1 VAVSF
6 IGGGNRRTRRKP
18 PICRKSL
25 TNEYFTDK
33 LVTGAEN
40 VNDYF
45 TDKLVTGA
53 EHVNDYF
60 TDKLVTGAETV
71 NAYFTDKLVTGA
83 EHITIITYCYS
94 GYRDRKCNYNPV
106 TNLSVK

>member
-1 VAVSF
+1 MRNITITCIDKEENV
-6 IGGGNRRTRRKP
+6 
-18 PICRKSL
+18 
-25 TNEYFTDK
+25 NEYFTDK

-94 GYRDRKCNYNPV
+94 GYRDRKCTYNLPSNHFLCERELQV
-106 TNLSVK
+106 TFK

>member
-1 VAVSF
+1 MRNITITF
-6 IGGGNRRTRRKP
+6 IDKEE
-18 PICRKSL
+18 IV
-25 TNEYFTDK
+25 NEYFTDK

-53 EHVNDYF
+53 EN
-60 TDKLVTGAETV
+60 V
-71 NAYFTDKLVTGA
+71 NAYFTDKLVTGT

-94 GYRDRKCNYNPV
+94 CYRDRKCNYNLPSNHFLCERELQV
-106 TNLSVK
+106 TFK